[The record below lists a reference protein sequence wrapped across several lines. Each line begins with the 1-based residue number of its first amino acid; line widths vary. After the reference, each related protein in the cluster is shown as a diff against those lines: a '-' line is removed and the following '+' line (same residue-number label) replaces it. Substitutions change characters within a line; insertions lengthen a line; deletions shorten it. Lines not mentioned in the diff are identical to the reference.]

1 MAALLMAA
9 PPLLFGQQR
18 SEERGHGSRIAPP
31 EILQCDR
38 NKLTSYQGKVSAFE
52 FRGASALELTIE
64 TDWGSEESF
73 AVEAE
78 CPAALAA
85 RMLRDG
91 QLLTA
96 DEWDGLQSGAAELSP
111 DTYAIAWVCEDGVT
125 PTVIDWRQAPTP

>member
-1 MAALLMAA
+1 MAA

-18 SEERGHGSRIAPP
+18 SEGRDHGSRIAPP
-31 EILQCDR
+31 ETLQCHR
-38 NKLTSYQGKVSAFE
+38 NKLTSYQGKISSFE
-52 FRGASALELTIE
+52 FRGASAFELTIE

-73 AVEAE
+73 ALETE

-85 RMLRDG
+85 LMLRNG
-91 QLLTA
+91 QPLNA
-96 DEWDGLQSGAAELSP
+96 DEWDRLQSGAAEMSP